1 MVLNL
6 FLAAF
11 LFLHGALHVSYLAP
25 RPPATPGGPDWPFTL
40 ERSWLLTA
48 SSVAPELT
56 RMLGIAL
63 VVVTLAAFTVAAAA
77 MLGIIPGGLW
87 PVGIALGAGSSL
99 ALLVLFFHPWLVIG
113 VVIDLALLV
122 VVLLARWAPDT
133 PGT

>member
-1 MVLNL
+1 MVLKL

-56 RMLGIAL
+56 RMLGITL

-122 VVLLARWAPDT
+122 VVLLAGWAPDT

>member
-1 MVLNL
+1 MVLKL

-25 RPPATPGGPDWPFTL
+25 RPPVTPGDPDWPFTF

-56 RMLGIAL
+56 RLLGIAL

-77 MLGIIPGGLW
+77 MLGIIPGALW
-87 PVGIALGAGSSL
+87 PVGVALGAGSSL
-99 ALLVLFFHPWLVIG
+99 AMLVLFFHPWLVIG

-122 VVLLARWAPDT
+122 VVLIARWAPDSL
-133 PGT
+133 GA